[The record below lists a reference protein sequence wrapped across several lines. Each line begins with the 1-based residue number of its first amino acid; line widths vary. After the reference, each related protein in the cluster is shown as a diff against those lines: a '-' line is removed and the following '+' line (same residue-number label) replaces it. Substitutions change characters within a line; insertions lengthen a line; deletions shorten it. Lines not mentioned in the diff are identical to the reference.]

1 MTDTISVPP
10 PDLQIDFAESLAEI
24 RELYLQ
30 DALLETAGSVKIREI
45 DKELA
50 NLVPDDAVATMASK
64 GLRGELLFPVPC
76 ILRSNPFL
84 IAYYRLLLGFSRKAF
99 YRTEHDLSRFV
110 LMEDQGRITSG
121 NEDSIEALCK
131 ALIKSAVELIEGLNI
146 ELLTNSLL
154 DDLTLLTL
162 GAQLR
167 GGANVQKGVVGI
179 KQVFDVIEDIV
190 KPNIV
195 DSTPREMHLRNAA
208 NRTVLVEFAPDPDII
223 ILEEMAE
230 DNYRNVIAIEVKAG
244 EDYSNIHNRIGEAE
258 KSHQKARSKGFV
270 ECWTVYNVAGL
281 DMEIAH
287 KESPSTDRFYR
298 LDDLLS
304 HSGPDFED
312 FQRRI
317 ISLTGIPAAQPP
329 RPG

>member
-1 MTDTISVPP
+1 MTDTISVPS

-30 DALLETAGSVKIREI
+30 DALLKTAGSMRIKEI

-50 NLVPDDAVATMASK
+50 DLVPDDALGTMALK

-76 ILRSNPFL
+76 ILRTNPFL
-84 IAYYRLLLGFSRKAF
+84 LAYYRLLLGFSRKAF
-99 YRTEHDLSRFV
+99 YTTEYDLSRFV

-121 NEDSIEALCK
+121 NTDSIEALCK
-131 ALIKSAVELIEGLNI
+131 ALIKSAVELLRGLNSGI
-146 ELLTNSLL
+146 LTGSLL

-167 GGANVQKGVVGI
+167 GGANVQKGIVGI

-190 KPNIV
+190 QPYIV
-195 DSTPREMHLRNAA
+195 ESTPREMHLRNAA
-208 NRTVLVEFAPDPDII
+208 NRTVLVQFAPDPDII
-223 ILEEMAE
+223 ILEEMSE

-258 KSHQKARSKGFV
+258 KSHQKARPKGFV
-270 ECWTVYNVAGL
+270 ECWTVYNVNGL
-281 DMEIAH
+281 DMEIAR
-287 KESPSTDRFYR
+287 KESPSTNRFYR

-304 HSGPDFED
+304 HRGPDFED
-312 FQRRI
+312 FKRRI
-317 ISLTGIPAAQPP
+317 ISLTGIPADQPTD
-329 RPG
+329 